1 MAETAPAPALI
12 GRCLC
17 GGITVTVDPA
27 RDDVG
32 VCHCRMCRRWTSGPW
47 MALQVPGARIVGETL
62 RVYAAT
68 AFAERG
74 FCSVCGAHIFHRPKD
89 GPELAVS
96 AGLFDADGLYVA
108 REIFIDRKPLWYRFV
123 ADSEKRTE
131 ASMIREWLPR
141 IIWRK
146 LVRVF
151 GPRG

>member
-1 MAETAPAPALI
+1 MAATAPAPALI

-17 GGITVTVDPA
+17 GGVTVTVDPA
-27 RDDVG
+27 REDVG

-47 MALQVPGARIVGETL
+47 MSLQVPGARVEGETL

-96 AGLFDADGLYVA
+96 AGLFDADGLHIA
-108 REIFIDRKPLWYRFV
+108 REIFIDRKPPWYRFV
-123 ADSEKRTE
+123 ADSVKRTE

-141 IIWRK
+141 IIWRRVVS
-146 LVRVF
+146 LVR
-151 GPRG
+151 PRG